1 MPAVRGVGHGGYCL
15 SDKQRRTW
23 CFRTE
28 PAWHL
33 KPQASA
39 VLPVDF
45 LATSCAPGRFFR
57 PVEHFSFVSA
67 LESEDHSRADAE
79 IVLDVGA
86 CVGKLRAK
94 PVSLN
99 STYGETFRKTKVDT
113 STSLQREAVVVG

>member
-1 MPAVRGVGHGGYCL
+1 MPAVRGVGHAGYCL
-15 SDKQRRTW
+15 SDEQRRTW
-23 CFRTE
+23 CFRAE
-28 PAWHL
+28 PDW
-33 KPQASA
+33 ASEI
-39 VLPVDF
+39 
-45 LATSCAPGRFFR
+45 TSFCSALCRFSGYVVRPGRFFR

-67 LESEDHSRADAE
+67 LESEDHSRADTE